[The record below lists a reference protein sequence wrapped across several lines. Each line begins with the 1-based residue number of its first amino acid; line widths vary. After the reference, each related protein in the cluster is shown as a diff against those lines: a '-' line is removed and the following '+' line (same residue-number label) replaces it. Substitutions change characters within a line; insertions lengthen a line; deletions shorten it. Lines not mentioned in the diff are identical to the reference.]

1 MVRTHSSSAGRS
13 PVAAKL
19 NHLIAT
25 KPSPSG
31 KPYTNP
37 QIVQGIADA
46 AGPEGTTISLSAIA
60 QLRSGAKPNPTVN
73 TLKALARFFDVS
85 PSYFLDDGESES
97 TVVQRHDLQDSSAAL
112 VTSTEND
119 HLQAAQELLTAIKD
133 NDVRG
138 IAFRANGLSTDSLR
152 MIKTVIEQ
160 ARKLEGLDSQQ
171 SQ

>member
-1 MVRTHSSSAGRS
+1 MARTHSSAGRS
-13 PVAAKL
+13 SVAAKL

-25 KPSPSG
+25 RLSPSG

-37 QIVQGIADA
+37 QIVQGVADA

-73 TLKALARFFDVS
+73 TLKALARFFKV
-85 PSYFLDDGESES
+85 PATYFLDDEGEAAS
-97 TVVQRHDLQDSSAAL
+97 QRHDMEDSPAAS
-112 VTSTEND
+112 VASDEND

-138 IAFRANGLSTDSLR
+138 IAFRANGLSADSLR

-171 SQ
+171 SE

>member
-1 MVRTHSSSAGRS
+1 MARTRSSSAGRS
-13 PVAAKL
+13 TVAARL

-25 KPSPSG
+25 KPSASG

-46 AGPEGTTISLSAIA
+46 PGPEGTTISLSGIA
-60 QLRSGAKPNPTVN
+60 QLRSGTKPNPTVN
-73 TLKALARFFDVS
+73 TLKALARFFQVE
-85 PSYFLDDGESES
+85 PSYFLDDSDS
-97 TVVQRHDLQDSSAAL
+97 QAVSQRHAPEDSPI
-112 VTSTEND
+112 TSVASEEND
-119 HLQAAQELLTAIKD
+119 HLQAAEELLIAIRD

-138 IAFRANGLSTDSLR
+138 IAFRANGLSADSLR

-171 SQ
+171 SM

>member
-1 MVRTHSSSAGRS
+1 MARTHGSSAERS
-13 PVAAKL
+13 SVAAKL

-25 KPSPSG
+25 KLSPSG

-37 QIVQGIADA
+37 QIIQGIADRP
-46 AGPEGTTISLSAIA
+46 GPEGTTISLSGIA

-73 TLKALARFFDVS
+73 TLKALARFFDVA
-85 PSYFLDDGESES
+85 PAYFLGDDDSEAVS
-97 TVVQRHDLQDSSAAL
+97 QRHAPEGSPTPPA
-112 VTSTEND
+112 TGEEND
-119 HLQAAQELLTAIKD
+119 HVQAAQELLTAIKD

-138 IAFRANGLSTDSLR
+138 IAFRANGLSADSLR

-171 SQ
+171 SE